1 MRKTMTTLLMGVV
14 AAVFLTACASTGGS
28 GGQEGAGAAGGAGGA
43 ASGAEAYPAGGS
55 GGVQGQGLAGQAGL
69 LAKRTIYFAFDKSTV
84 KPEYRDIIA
93 AHAAYLSAHPKLT
106 VTLEGNTDERGSRE
120 YNIGL
125 GERRAEAVKQMLLVQ
140 GVAANQVHTISYG
153 EERPVCTAHDES
165 CWRLNRRVDIVY
177 SGQ

>member
-1 MRKTMTTLLMGVV
+1 MVKTISTLLMGVV
-14 AAVFLTACASTGGS
+14 AAVLLTACASTGGS
-28 GGQEGAGAAGGAGGA
+28 GGQEGAGAAAGGAG
-43 ASGAEAYPAGGS
+43 SGAEAYPAGSS
-55 GGVQGQGLAGQAGL
+55 GGVQGQGVEGQAGL
-69 LAKRTIYFAFDKSTV
+69 LAKRTIYFDFDKSTIN
-84 KPEYRDIIA
+84 PEYQNIVA

-125 GERRAEAVKQMLLVQ
+125 GERRADAVKQMLLVQ
-140 GVAANQVHTISYG
+140 GVSASQIHTISYG